1 VPLEEKLKPS
11 NKRLTGK
18 EQVMQNSYK
27 AMLVL
32 MVSLI
37 LPLILSAAE
46 EKKVKEKKEE
56 TSKIQVVPG
65 FADEITITGFV

>member
-1 VPLEEKLKPS
+1 
-11 NKRLTGK
+11 
-18 EQVMQNSYK
+18 MQNSYK